1 MSILVNIYYSGKDN
15 NAKKFVNEMI
25 NKGIVNK
32 IRNENGNLQYDYFY
46 PIDDNETVLLI
57 DRWHDEESLDKH
69 HKSEMMKEIA
79 SLRLKYN
86 LHMKV
91 FKYQIL

>member
-57 DRWHDEESLDKH
+57 DRWQDEESLNKH

-79 SLRLKYN
+79 SLRLKYK